1 VAVPERVDIPGTPA
15 HEVQTPEGPVIRAY
29 HGSPHQFDA
38 FSMEHIGTGE
48 GAQAFGHGIYAAESP
63 DVAKMYR
70 DNVTAMQAGSISD
83 NFRGGPDNRPG
94 TVAEQLFSDISP
106 GDINEGLK
114 VLEPD
119 STPEMRQQW
128 LAEGQKLLDEFRN
141 KGSLYTVDIHA
152 DASHMLDW
160 DKPLSE
166 QSAHVR
172 EALESIGVDTS
183 PKVLKEYGEDVHHK
197 MMQDLGG
204 PDKAATA
211 LRDAGIP
218 GIKYLDGQSRAA
230 GEGSRNYVLFDA
242 GHIAIREI
250 NGKAVERAPD
260 PPATLAE
267 AEARVGKPQTTQQLA
282 DDLGVGDHAA
292 LTTRLLAEDAAK
304 AKAAETGVPVV
315 APKKVV
321 DDIPEMQD
329 VDALRRA
336 GVLTDAD
343 EHALTEAD
351 ETVKRAD
358 TYSDA
363 YNILSGCVINHG
375 D

>member
-1 VAVPERVDIPGTPA
+1 
-15 HEVQTPEGPVIRAY
+15 
-29 HGSPHQFDA
+29 
-38 FSMEHIGTGE
+38 
-48 GAQAFGHGIYAAESP
+48 
-63 DVAKMYR
+63 
-70 DNVTAMQAGSISD
+70 
-83 NFRGGPDNRPG
+83 
-94 TVAEQLFSDISP
+94 
-106 GDINEGLK
+106 
-114 VLEPD
+114 
-119 STPEMRQQW
+119 
-128 LAEGQKLLDEFRN
+128 
-141 KGSLYTVDIHA
+141 
-152 DASHMLDW
+152 MLDW